1 MDREEQ
7 GKGEEEESS
16 EGEQEKNNAKYPDS
30 RTPMFYSPCR
40 TPPPSPPP
48 FFLYS
53 RPFIRRP
60 QYRQQRHPLA
70 RGGPSRLFHC
80 ATFAQGLLEIRASD
94 FSPFFFNAFPSL
106 SLSLSFSPFFF
117 PAPPL
122 PFPVVP
128 AIVRSN
134 EESRRDIGRGNVRMT
149 QQMRW
154 NEITSVPGFIVSP
167 AGAQELCFFLA
178 KLL

>member
-106 SLSLSFSPFFF
+106 SLSFSRSLLSSS
-117 PAPPL
+117 PL
-122 PFPVVP
+122 PLFHSRWSL
-128 AIVRSN
+128 RSF
-134 EESRRDIGRGNVRMT
+134 EVTKKVG
-149 QQMRW
+149 
-154 NEITSVPGFIVSP
+154 EIL
-167 AGAQELCFFLA
+167 GAVT
-178 KLL
+178 

>member
-1 MDREEQ
+1 MRNIPIRGHLCSTLPVVHRLPLLFFSIADPLYVDHSIDSNGTPQLRGCSIVQ
-7 GKGEEEESS
+7 RSRKGCL
-16 EGEQEKNNAKYPDS
+16 KYA
-30 RTPMFYSPCR
+30 RLI
-40 TPPPSPPP
+40 
-48 FFLYS
+48 FLHS
-53 RPFIRRP
+53 
-60 QYRQQRHPLA
+60 
-70 RGGPSRLFHC
+70 
-80 ATFAQGLLEIRASD
+80 
-94 FSPFFFNAFPSL
+94 FSTRSHL

>member
-1 MDREEQ
+1 MRNIPIRGHLCSTLPVVHRPPLLLLFFSIADPLYVDHSIDSNGTPQLEGDLRGCSIVQ
-7 GKGEEEESS
+7 RSRKGCL
-16 EGEQEKNNAKYPDS
+16 KYA
-30 RTPMFYSPCR
+30 RLI
-40 TPPPSPPP
+40 
-48 FFLYS
+48 FLHS
-53 RPFIRRP
+53 
-60 QYRQQRHPLA
+60 
-70 RGGPSRLFHC
+70 
-80 ATFAQGLLEIRASD
+80 
-94 FSPFFFNAFPSL
+94 FSTRSHL

-117 PAPPL
+117 PASPL